1 MKKLWYLALALYF
14 CTNIVPNYV
23 FAYHPASSQE
33 EKNVEVGTKKQ
44 EGKTDYFHYQ
54 LNIPTFDHIKNK
66 GFEKKLNSY
75 YETNILSF
83 KKKLEAEAKKYYDAA
98 EQTPTTL
105 HPYVAQVD
113 YKVTLRKPSLVSLYI
128 SYYQYT
134 GGAHGMYEWKANTFD
149 IDKKKELSLADLF
162 QQDSKFIDII
172 KQEIK
177 RQINQDS
184 GKFFPDAAALV
195 DKATTFKFFLE
206 PEHIV
211 LYYPLYEIAP
221 YASGIPTFRIPYT
234 LLENDLKSNYRKIL
248 IDK

>member
-1 MKKLWYLALALYF
+1 
-14 CTNIVPNYV
+14 
-23 FAYHPASSQE
+23 
-33 EKNVEVGTKKQ
+33 
-44 EGKTDYFHYQ
+44 
-54 LNIPTFDHIKNK
+54 
-66 GFEKKLNSY
+66 
-75 YETNILSF
+75 
-83 KKKLEAEAKKYYDAA
+83 
-98 EQTPTTL
+98 
-105 HPYVAQVD
+105 
-113 YKVTLRKPSLVSLYI
+113 
-128 SYYQYT
+128 
-134 GGAHGMYEWKANTFD
+134 MYEWKANTFD
-149 IDKKKELSLADLF
+149 IDKKKELSLTDLF

-177 RQINQDS
+177 RQIDQDS

-221 YASGIPTFRIPYT
+221 YASGIQTFRIPYT